1 MLALAVLVLAAAVGA
16 AAGGAGT
23 PGLGRGFG
31 DKVEWHSLEDGLKLA
46 KELNKPAM
54 VLIHKSWCGACKSLG
69 AAVRLSCR
77 VARVSRCVLLSAV
90 LVVVVVGGTLCRCRC
105 RTRWQLRRATLCAS
119 TCRTTRSLR
128 IPSTSPTVATSRA
141 SCLVDPNAFFSFFF
155 LLAGRKA
162 EEAMRRFLEADG
174 TVRAE
179 LKNPQGNPKY
189 AYFYSS
195 PSQALSVSVSRRQ
208 SLCVTALAAGGRDGG
223 SQGGAGHAGLR
234 RSGAEAE
241 QQNQQKRAEVCW
253 CQGVAE
259 GVVASCSTSH
269 RRCDAAV
276 LGSRESRFTK
286 ARSG

>member
-69 AAVRLSCR
+69 AAVSVSDEVAAASSDFVCINVQDNEEPADPKYKPDGGYIPR
-77 VARVSRCVLLSAV
+77 VL
-90 LVVVVVGGTLCRCRC
+90 
-105 RTRWQLRRATLCAS
+105 
-119 TCRTTRSLR
+119 
-128 IPSTSPTVATSRA
+128 
-141 SCLVDPNAFFSFFF
+141 
-155 LLAGRKA
+155 
-162 EEAMRRFLEADG
+162 FLEADG

-195 PSQALSVSVSRRQ
+195 PSQLVAGMEAAKAALGTQ
-208 SLCVTALAAGGRDGG
+208 A
-223 SQGGAGHAGLR
+223 
-234 RSGAEAE
+234 
-241 QQNQQKRAEVCW
+241 
-253 CQGVAE
+253 
-259 GVVASCSTSH
+259 
-269 RRCDAAV
+269 
-276 LGSRESRFTK
+276 
-286 ARSG
+286 